1 MVMEGSRMAPQRD
14 GASTPLTREIDR
26 LYGELLVIL
35 AVLSAAAP
43 LFVEATLAW
52 SLLLTGVAGVWW
64 IAIDRTMRGLCAAV
78 AWALIALGLGLHLA
92 FHIFL
97 GVFPLGLAL
106 GGGFVLLGIAE
117 LWFGLE
123 RHRRRPTARLV
134 TVAGGAAA
142 IAFGLSV
149 PFMWPDLPSWAGA
162 ATVSLMLGGLGAGLL
177 IGGFRRRRAQA
188 RAAPPDPASGPT
200 DG

>member
-1 MVMEGSRMAPQRD
+1 MSMAAKENA
-14 GASTPLTREIDR
+14 ASTPLTREADR

-52 SLLLTGVAGVWW
+52 SLLVTGVAGVWW
-64 IAIDRTMRGLCAAV
+64 IAIDRTPRGLLAGA
-78 AWALIALGLGLHLA
+78 AWALIALGLGLHLT

-97 GVFPLGLAL
+97 GAFPLGLVLA
-106 GGGFVLLGIAE
+106 GGFLLLGIAE

-134 TVAGGAAA
+134 TLAGGAAA
-142 IAFGLSV
+142 IAFGLSI
-149 PFMWPDLPSWAGA
+149 PFMWPDLPTWAGA
-162 ATVSLMLGGLGAGLL
+162 ATVSLTLGGLGAGLL
-177 IGGFRRRRAQA
+177 IGGARRRRP
-188 RAAPPDPASGPT
+188 RPPVEHPDPPT
-200 DG
+200 PSDQAGA